1 MLNKKNVSITSIIYA
16 IIAITI
22 LSIFWIAIIKNTPS
36 VITIQ
41 DKPAPNFVFNTIE
54 KQEISLENS
63 KTKPIFIYFWA
74 SWCANCIEEMLIIE
88 KQWRLYKNLDY
99 IFLGVNI
106 FDTKKDS
113 INFINKNGITFP
125 ISNDNN
131 NNSAIEFGL
140 IGIPE
145 AFFISKDSKI
155 KNKIIGPFNENALKI
170 ALEQIRF

>member
-1 MLNKKNVSITSIIYA
+1 
-16 IIAITI
+16 
-22 LSIFWIAIIKNTPS
+22 
-36 VITIQ
+36 
-41 DKPAPNFVFNTIE
+41 
-54 KQEISLENS
+54 
-63 KTKPIFIYFWA
+63 
-74 SWCANCIEEMLIIE
+74 
-88 KQWRLYKNLDY
+88 LDY